1 MTGEGFFS
9 FIKTGSRALLV
20 TFALVAAYII
30 LRRMARQMRKGVDI
44 ATRQSIQ
51 GLEML
56 WNEEGQLRMQI
67 ELSTGTNGKLT
78 IHFEG
83 SESGEKHCPIEVAV
97 HASSIVQEFEVP
109 AGVHSIVIAIDSERI
124 YRRLPASS

>member
-9 FIKTGSRALLV
+9 FIETGSHALLV
-20 TFALVAAYII
+20 TLALVAAYII

-51 GLEML
+51 RLEMQ
-56 WNEEGQLRMQI
+56 WNEEGRLRVQI
-67 ELSTGTNGKLT
+67 ELSTGANGTLT

-83 SESGEKHCPIEVAV
+83 SESGEKQSPIEVAV
-97 HASSIVQEFEVP
+97 LASPLVQEFNVP
-109 AGVHSIVIAIDSERI
+109 AGAHGIVIATDSERI
-124 YRRLPASS
+124 YRRLPEMG